1 MSTRAAFVAL
11 ALSALAPSALALPAG
26 AQTPPETASP
36 AIASS
41 DGVYLRGLDKISGV
55 TTDLAV
61 AVGDSVSFGRMEIS
75 LIACRY
81 PVEEAASEAFAF
93 LEITDESRG
102 ERLFYGWMIA
112 SSPALNALDHARYD
126 VWVIGCQ

>member
-1 MSTRAAFVAL
+1 MIARLFIVAGLAL
-11 ALSALAPSALALPAG
+11 ATLPAAPPVLAQAA
-26 AQTPPETASP
+26 AQT
-36 AIASS
+36 IASS
-41 DGVYLRGLDKISGV
+41 DGVYLRGLDKISGA
-55 TTDLAV
+55 TTDLAI
-61 AVGDSVSFGRMEIS
+61 AVGESVSFGRMDIA

-81 PVEEAASEAFAF
+81 PVDEAASEAYAF
-93 LEITDESRG
+93 LEITDETRG

>member
-1 MSTRAAFVAL
+1 MILRAPFLAAVL
-11 ALSALAPSALALPAG
+11 ALSALAPPALAQGSQQL
-26 AQTPPETASP
+26 TV
-36 AIASS
+36 ASS
-41 DGVYLRGLDKISGV
+41 DGVYLRGLDKISGE
-55 TTDLAV
+55 TLDLAV

-81 PVEEAASEAFAF
+81 PVEDPSSEAYAF
-93 LEITDESRG
+93 LEITSETNG

-126 VWVIGCQ
+126 VWAIGCQ

>member
-1 MSTRAAFVAL
+1 MIIRTALLLVLAL
-11 ALSALAPSALALPAG
+11 AAPALA
-26 AQTPPETASP
+26 QTM
-36 AIASS
+36 ASS
-41 DGVYLRGLDKISGV
+41 DGVYLRGLDKVSGV

-61 AVGDSVSFGRMEIS
+61 AVGDTVSYGRMEIS
-75 LIACRY
+75 LIACRF
-81 PVEEAASEAFAF
+81 PAEDPSADAVAF
-93 LEITDESRG
+93 LEITDELRG

>member
-1 MSTRAAFVAL
+1 MIARVFIVAVLAL
-11 ALSALAPSALALPAG
+11 ANVAAAPPVLAQG
-26 AQTPPETASP
+26 ETQT
-36 AIASS
+36 IASS

-61 AVGDSVSFGRMEIS
+61 AVGESISFGRMEIA

-81 PVEEAASEAFAF
+81 PVEEAAAEAYAF
-93 LEITDESRG
+93 LEITDETRG